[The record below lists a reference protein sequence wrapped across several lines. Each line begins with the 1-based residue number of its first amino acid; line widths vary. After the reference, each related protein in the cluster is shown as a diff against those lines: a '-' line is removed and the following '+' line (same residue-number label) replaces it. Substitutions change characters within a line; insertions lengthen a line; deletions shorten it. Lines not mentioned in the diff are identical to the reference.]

1 MTRQALLL
9 STAAGML
16 AAGALISGFGA
27 RTHRALAATPQADP
41 AAGATAPASLTGPDP
56 ADAMSTATPIKHLVV
71 IFQENVSFDHYFAT
85 YPNAANPSGEPEFH
99 AVAGTPSINN
109 LVTAR
114 LLTNNPNS
122 TNPANGADAAEP
134 FRLDRTQAATADQNH
149 NYTREQQAYNGGKAD
164 LFPKYTGKG
173 TPGAVGA
180 FGTRGQVMG
189 YYDGNTVTALWNYA
203 QHFAL
208 SDNAYTNTYGPST
221 PGALEVVSGQ
231 ANGMRI
237 IATTK
242 KPFTLGST
250 SYYIKD
256 GAGGFTMISDV
267 DPAYDVCSNP
277 KDQVMMGGR
286 NIGDLL
292 NAGGVTWGGFMGGF
306 DLGSKN
312 ANGSTGCKRSTYSSV
327 VRTTVVDYI
336 PHHDWFQ
343 YYASTAN
350 PTHARPT
357 SLTAIG
363 YSFDHDGRRDPANH
377 EYDLQDFYNAVKA
390 GNFPAVSF
398 IKMPAYQD
406 GHAGYSDPLDEQTGV
421 VTLINFLEQQ
431 PDWKNMAIVVTWD
444 DSDGWYDHAFTTP
457 TNPSFNKK
465 ADQLDGP
472 GKCGS
477 GTPLPGIE
485 GKPVNG
491 RCGPGT
497 RLPFLVIS
505 PWAKVNDVS
514 HTLISQASVIRFI
527 EDNWLKGER
536 LGGGS
541 FDAATGSI
549 VDMFDFSSAGGHTPP
564 LFLDAVTGTEVTK
577 P

>member
-1 MTRQALLL
+1 MPTV
-9 STAAGML
+9 
-16 AAGALISGFGA
+16 
-27 RTHRALAATPQADP
+27 
-41 AAGATAPASLTGPDP
+41 
-56 ADAMSTATPIKHLVV
+56 TPIKHLVV

-85 YPNAANPSGEPEFH
+85 YPNATNPPGEPAFH
-99 AVAGTPSINN
+99 AVAGTPSVNN
-109 LVTAR
+109 LATAH
-114 LLTNNPNS
+114 LLTNNPNF
-122 TNPANGADAAEP
+122 TNPANGKDAAEP

-149 NYTREQQAYNGGKAD
+149 NYTPEQQAYNGGKAD

-189 YYDGNTVTALWNYA
+189 YYDGNTVTAIWNYA
-203 QHFAL
+203 QHFAM
-208 SDNAYTNTYGPST
+208 SDNAYTDTYGPST

-231 ANGMRI
+231 TNGVRI
-237 IATTK
+237 IATSK

-250 SYYIKD
+250 SYYIRD
-256 GAGGFTMISDV
+256 GAGGLTLISDV
-267 DPAYDVCSNP
+267 DPAYDACSNP

-292 NAGGVTWGGFMGGF
+292 NAAGITWGGFMGGF
-306 DLGSKN
+306 DLGPKN
-312 ANGSTGCKRSTYSSV
+312 ANGSTGCKRSTYSTV
-327 VRTTVVDYI
+327 VRSTVVDYI
-336 PHHDWFQ
+336 PHHNWFQ

-350 PTHARPT
+350 PAHARPA
-357 SLTAIG
+357 SLGAIG
-363 YSFDHDGRRDPANH
+363 YSFDHDGKRDPANH
-377 EYDLQDFYNAVKA
+377 EYGLQDFYNAVKT

-398 IKMPAYQD
+398 IKMPAYED
-406 GHAGYSDPLDEQTGV
+406 GHAGYSNPVDEQNGV
-421 VTLINFLEQQ
+421 VNLINFLERQ
-431 PDWKNMAIVVTWD
+431 PDWKDTAIVVTWD

-457 TNPSFNKK
+457 TNPSFDKE

-485 GKPVNG
+485 GKAVNG

-514 HTLISQASVIRFI
+514 HTLISQASVARFI
-527 EDNWLKGER
+527 EDNWLKGAR

-541 FDAATGSI
+541 FDATTGSI
-549 VDMFDFSSAGGHTPP
+549 MDMFDFSSTGGHTRP
-564 LFLDAVTGTEVTK
+564 LFLDPATGSEVTK